1 MSSLK
6 DRIEHLE
13 GDLIAVPMRIATSH
27 DVPYAVLRYS
37 PTDEWVM
44 RREIRLLKTRL
55 EAGGKTVVSI
65 SLADLLWE
73 SIKRSE
79 GLDTVVELE
88 RDRGYVE
95 AQSQLATYLS
105 DEDWCPLAQLIEESL
120 EGHDPKTTIAF
131 LVRVAAMSPAIYDMS
146 TLLGDMQVRKIRV
159 PTILFYP
166 GSLDGT
172 TNLRFMDIKEREA
185 LGHYLVKIYG

>member
-6 DRIEHLE
+6 ERIELLE
-13 GDLIAVPMRIATSH
+13 GDLTATPMRIATSH
-27 DVPYAVLRYS
+27 DVPYAILRYS

-44 RREIRLLKTRL
+44 RREIRLLTTRL
-55 EAGGKTVVSI
+55 EATGKTVVAI

-73 SIKRSE
+73 SIQKSE
-79 GLDTVVELE
+79 GLEAVVELE

-95 AQSQLATYLS
+95 AQNQLATYLS
-105 DEDWCPLAQLIEESL
+105 DEDWCPLAKLIEEKL
-120 EGHDPKTTIAF
+120 DGYDPATTVAF
-131 LVRVAAMSPAIYDMS
+131 LLRVSSMSPGIYDMS
-146 TLLGDMQVRKIRV
+146 TLLGDMHVRKVRV

-166 GSLDGT
+166 GPLEGT
-172 TNLRFMDIKEREA
+172 TNLRFMDLKEREA

>member
-6 DRIEHLE
+6 ERIEHLE
-13 GDLIAVPMRIATSH
+13 GDLTAVPMRIATSH

-55 EAGGKTVVSI
+55 ESTGKTVVTI

-73 SIKRSE
+73 SIEKSE
-79 GLDTVVELE
+79 GLETVVELE

-95 AQSQLATYLS
+95 AQNQLATYLS
-105 DEDWCPLAQLIEESL
+105 DEDWCPLAKLIEEKL
-120 EGHDPKTTIAF
+120 EGYDPKTTIAF

-166 GSLDGT
+166 GSLEGT

>member
-6 DRIEHLE
+6 ERIELLE
-13 GDLIAVPMRIATSH
+13 GDLTATPMRIATSH

-44 RREIRLLKTRL
+44 RREIRLLTTRL
-55 EAGGKTVVSI
+55 EATGKTVVPI

-73 SIKRSE
+73 SIQKSE
-79 GLDTVVELE
+79 GLEAVVELE

-95 AQSQLATYLS
+95 AQNQLATYLS
-105 DEDWCPLAQLIEESL
+105 DEDWCPLAKLIEEKL
-120 EGHDPKTTIAF
+120 DGYDPATTIAF
-131 LVRVAAMSPAIYDMS
+131 LLRVSSMSPGIYDMS
-146 TLLGDMQVRKIRV
+146 TLLGDMHVRKVRV

-166 GSLDGT
+166 GSLEGT
-172 TNLRFMDIKEREA
+172 TNLRFMDLKEREA

>member
-6 DRIEHLE
+6 ERIELLE
-13 GDLIAVPMRIATSH
+13 GDLTATPMRIATSH

-37 PTDEWVM
+37 PTDEWVV
-44 RREIRLLKTRL
+44 RREIRLLTTRL
-55 EAGGKTVVSI
+55 EATGKTVVPI

-73 SIKRSE
+73 SIQKSE
-79 GLDTVVELE
+79 GLEAVVQLE

-95 AQSQLATYLS
+95 AQNQLATYLS
-105 DEDWCPLAQLIEESL
+105 DEDWCPLAKLIEEKL
-120 EGHDPKTTIAF
+120 DGYDPATTIAF
-131 LVRVAAMSPAIYDMS
+131 LLRVSSMSPGIYDMS
-146 TLLGDMQVRKIRV
+146 TLLGDMHVRKVRV

-166 GSLDGT
+166 GSLEGT
-172 TNLRFMDIKEREA
+172 TNLRFMDLKEREA

>member
-6 DRIEHLE
+6 ERIELLE
-13 GDLIAVPMRIATSH
+13 GDLTATPMRIATSH

-44 RREIRLLKTRL
+44 RREIRLLTTRL
-55 EAGGKTVVSI
+55 EATGKTVVPI

-73 SIKRSE
+73 SIQKSE
-79 GLDTVVELE
+79 GLDAVVQLE

-95 AQSQLATYLS
+95 AQNQLATYLS
-105 DEDWCPLAQLIEESL
+105 DEDWCPLAKLIEEKL
-120 EGHDPKTTIAF
+120 DGYDPATTIAF
-131 LVRVAAMSPAIYDMS
+131 LLRVSAMSPGIYDMS
-146 TLLGDMQVRKIRV
+146 TLLGDMHVRKVRV

-166 GSLDGT
+166 GSLEGT
-172 TNLRFMDIKEREA
+172 TNLRFMDLKEREA

>member
-6 DRIEHLE
+6 ERIELLE
-13 GDLIAVPMRIATSH
+13 GDLTATPMRIATSH
-27 DVPYAVLRYS
+27 DVPYAILRYS

-44 RREIRLLKTRL
+44 RREIRLLTTRL
-55 EAGGKTVVSI
+55 EATGKTVVAI

-73 SIKRSE
+73 SIQKSE
-79 GLDTVVELE
+79 GLEAVVELE

-95 AQSQLATYLS
+95 AQNQLATYLS
-105 DEDWCPLAQLIEESL
+105 DEDWCPLAKLIEEKL
-120 EGHDPKTTIAF
+120 DGYDPATTVAF
-131 LVRVAAMSPAIYDMS
+131 LLRVSSMSPGIYDMS
-146 TLLGDMQVRKIRV
+146 TLLGDMHVRKVRV

-166 GSLDGT
+166 GSLEGT
-172 TNLRFMDIKEREA
+172 TNLRFMDLKEREA

>member
-6 DRIEHLE
+6 ELIELLE
-13 GDLIAVPMRIATSH
+13 GDLTAKPMRIATSH
-27 DVPYAVLRYS
+27 DVPYAILRYS

-55 EAGGKTVVSI
+55 EATGKNVILI
-65 SLADLLWE
+65 SLGELLWE
-73 SIKRSE
+73 SIQKSE
-79 GLDTVVELE
+79 GLDAVVELE

-95 AQSQLATYLS
+95 AQNQLTTYLS
-105 DEDWCPLAQLIEESL
+105 DDDWCPLAQLIEERL
-120 EGHDPKTTIAF
+120 DGCDPANTVAF
-131 LVRVAAMSPAIYDMS
+131 LVRVASMAPGIYDMS
-146 TLLGDMQVRKIRV
+146 TLLGDMHVRKVHV

-166 GSLDGT
+166 GSLEGT
-172 TNLRFMDIKEREA
+172 TNLRFMDLKEREA